1 MLRSYHIYATKQ
13 ELILNSGYIENA
25 TLATSAV
32 GAFVVTICAITH
44 SLFLRIATLEYFPAA
59 SVPRAGTVSVHA
71 LLDHC

>member
-1 MLRSYHIYATKQ
+1 MLRSYHIYTLERKS
-13 ELILNSGYIENA
+13 ILNSRHIENA

>member
-1 MLRSYHIYATKQ
+1 MLRSYHIYTLERKS
-13 ELILNSGYIENA
+13 ILNSRHIENA
-25 TLATSAV
+25 TLATSTV

-44 SLFLRIATLEYFPAA
+44 ISPSGLQHLNLFTAA